1 MLGNFMKGFYGMGE
15 EKLTFLLIMSIKAW
29 GWGEGLKALD
39 ARNVIFLDGSPFSIK
54 IPKGKYLSSWFKH
67 ILFHSDLCSTEQVM
81 SLCNSSMSKL
91 ALSAVDK

>member
-39 ARNVIFLDGSPFSIK
+39 ARNVFFFGRLPVFGKS
-54 IPKGKYLSSWFKH
+54 PKGKISFF
-67 ILFHSDLCSTEQVM
+67 LFYTYIYYSIQICVAP
-81 SLCNSSMSKL
+81 NR
-91 ALSAVDK
+91 